1 MSEYKIQQVFEASY
15 LRHSTEPTDLTDIQ
29 RKAAFT
35 ILNCKSGRLGYNVS
49 RCGNCG
55 HMEFHSN
62 SCRNRNCPLCQ
73 AVLKE
78 IWVDQRR
85 AEVIDS
91 PYFHVVFMLP
101 HELNP
106 LLFCNRKLLTPFS
119 TNAAH
124 RLFWIFVRTKNISVQ
139 SLASYRSSTLGTR
152 SFSTM
157 SICTASSPEA
167 C

>member
-1 MSEYKIQQVFEASY
+1 MSRHY
-15 LRHSTEPTDLTDIQ
+15 LTYPFSFFFHPQTKFIHPLPF
-29 RKAAFT
+29 K
-35 ILNCKSGRLGYNVS
+35 CKSESLGCNVS
-49 RCGNCG
+49 VCEDCG
-55 HMEFHSN
+55 HTESHNN
-62 SCRNRNCPLCQ
+62 SCRSRHCPNCQ

-78 IWVDQRR
+78 VWVDKRR
-85 AEVIDS
+85 SEVIDS